1 MKEIFKNIIN
11 DKDTRERLQFEELNK
26 IHKTGKRRFILHND
40 IITSL
45 IYCLVSYAVLISTG
59 IMNHNQNFMLGIVLA
74 IIMTIFICL
83 IHFLSNIVTW
93 KSSEKK
99 YQKHINK

>member
-1 MKEIFKNIIN
+1 MKEIFKNIIY
-11 DKDTRERLQFEELNK
+11 DKDTRERLRFEGLYK

-40 IITSL
+40 ILTPL
-45 IYCLVSYAVLISTG
+45 IYCILGYVVIISTG
-59 IMNHNQNFMLGIVLA
+59 IMNHNQNYMFGIVLA

-83 IHFLSNIVTW
+83 MHILSNILTW